1 MRPMDLSTQLAAS
14 LGDGYRL
21 ERELSPGGMARVF
34 VATEVALGRKVVV
47 KLLAPEMSNV
57 VLSQR
62 FRREIAFAAQL
73 RHPHIIPLLTAGDA
87 GGLLFCTMP
96 FVAGETLR
104 TRLTRGDAMPLRE
117 SVRIVREIA
126 EALSYAHGQG
136 VVHRDIKPENVL
148 LENGHA
154 VVADFGV
161 AKALANAAA
170 SPNQSMFTV
179 TGAGFVVGSVAY
191 MSPEQASGDP
201 ATDHRSDI
209 YSLGVVAYEL
219 FTGAPPFSGSV
230 HQVITAHMAAQP
242 EPLGIRCPGIPAAI
256 GDLTMQLL
264 LKSPDDRPQSAASVV
279 EAIDAV
285 LSSGAISDPRFSS
298 ARTSQPGVNVPAE
311 SGARPLRMSRAAV
324 AGAVALLLTVGYGA
338 YKVARGHDPKT
349 SPGGSGVPDA
359 VRGAPVPQAVAV
371 LPFVNTS
378 GDTQNEHFSNGLTDE
393 LINALGQIR
402 GLRVSARTSV
412 FALNKKGLSASAIA
426 DTLGVATLVEGSARR
441 NGNRLK
447 VTAQL
452 VSAADGT
459 VLWSQA
465 FNRDIVDVFL
475 VQEEIARAVVAA
487 LHVRLTESQRA
498 SPSGRETRDMEA
510 YDLYLRGRFAWNKR
524 SREGVENAVGYF
536 QSAIQHD
543 SGFALPFAGLAEAY
557 VVMSN
562 YGFMPVPEALNQA
575 EIATNRALA
584 LNFSLPEAHSS
595 KGFVL
600 VSRGKFV
607 ESEKSFRTAIDLNP
621 SYPWAH
627 HYYSLLLTI
636 LGRLDEASVQN
647 RATVSLDP
655 LSVPANGHRGVL
667 LLGRK
672 KYPEARVELQKAL
685 RLSAEN
691 ALAPY
696 FLGALE
702 AAEGRY
708 SDALP
713 LLQRAYR
720 AAPGF
725 PNVKGA
731 LALTYARLGRRSEA
745 DSILAEIRSEVADDR
760 TRIQLALAEAINGH
774 VNRAY
779 GTLAT
784 SAKWDVPTLILL
796 RTDPLLAAFRADPRY
811 PRLLAGIGLR
821 P

>member
-1 MRPMDLSTQLAAS
+1 MTDT
-14 LGDGYRL
+14 RL
-21 ERELSPGGMARVF
+21 EL
-34 VATEVALGRKVVV
+34 V
-47 KLLAPEMSNV
+47 KLLYY
-57 VLSQR
+57 
-62 FRREIAFAAQL
+62 
-73 RHPHIIPLLTAGDA
+73 
-87 GGLLFCTMP
+87 TMP

-104 TRLTRGDAMPLRE
+104 ARLTRGDSMPLRE

-126 EALSYAHGQG
+126 EALSYAHEQG

-170 SPNQSMFTV
+170 GPNQSIFTV

-219 FTGAPPFSGSV
+219 FTGAPPFSGSA

-264 LKSPDDRPQSAASVV
+264 LKSPGDRPQSAASVV

-298 ARTSQPGVNVPAE
+298 ALASRPGVSVPAE
-311 SGARPLRMSRAAV
+311 SGARPLRMSLAAV

-338 YKVARGHDPKT
+338 YKVAPERDPQTSRG
-349 SPGGSGVPDA
+349 GRPDA

-378 GDTQNEHFSNGLTDE
+378 GDIQNEHFSNGLTDE

-402 GLRVSARTSV
+402 GLRVAARTSV
-412 FALNKKGLSASAIA
+412 FALDKKGLSASAIA

-441 NGNRLK
+441 SGNRLK
-447 VTAQL
+447 VTAQI

-465 FNRDIVDVFL
+465 FNRDLADVFL

-487 LHVRLTESQRA
+487 LNVRLTESQRA
-498 SPSGRETRDMEA
+498 SLGGRETRDMEA

-524 SREGVENAVGYF
+524 SREGVENAVGFF

-562 YGFMPVPEALNQA
+562 YGYMPFSEALNQA
-575 EIATNRALA
+575 EIAANRALA
-584 LNFSLPEAHSS
+584 LNSSLPEAHSS

-607 ESEKSFRTAIDLNP
+607 DSEKSLRKAIELNP
-621 SYPWAH
+621 SYPLAH

-636 LGRLDEASVQN
+636 AGRLDEASAQN
-647 RATVSLDP
+647 RATLSLDP
-655 LSVPANGHRGVL
+655 LSVPANGHQGVL

-672 KYPEARVELQKAL
+672 NYPQARVELQKAV

-691 ALAPY
+691 AIIPY

-713 LLQRAYR
+713 LLQRAHR
-720 AAPGF
+720 DAPGF

-731 LALTYARLGRRSEA
+731 LALTYARTGRRSEA
-745 DSILAEIRSEVADDR
+745 DSILREIRTEVADDR

-774 VNRAY
+774 VDRAY
-779 GTLAT
+779 VTLAT
-784 SAKWDVPTLILL
+784 GAKWDVPTLILL
-796 RTDPLLAAFRADPRY
+796 RTDPLLTAFRADTRY
-811 PRLLAGIGLR
+811 PLLLAGIGLR